1 MAELGLEAFK
11 VNLTQEPKSPDH
23 QQRRVLADWILKIHG
38 NYPEFFHLGA
48 TRISKM
54 FASGALKPPE
64 LLFRSLPI
72 LNVWLFGEVYERR
85 NHWTLLQ
92 KIRMDQQF
100 RKLSCIDIIKDSFYS
115 ELDGIDL
122 NKFATQFEDCEV
134 LPSDQVW
141 IVCMDASRTSNSD
154 PRSPND
160 AERNIAIPKVEWNF
174 RNSLPPDSI
183 EIGSGRWWHMC
194 KTGHLS
200 GGTCRP
206 LLSEEYKNIRYYVV
220 WEDENDYEL
229 PKDPRGILH
238 HILGAYSSRK
248 QQGLLGATRQHLG
261 RRQGDL

>member
-1 MAELGLEAFK
+1 MEIIRNSF
-11 VNLTQEPKSPDH
+11 T
-23 QQRRVLADWILKIHG
+23 
-38 NYPEFFHLGA
+38 LGA

-64 LLFRSLPI
+64 FLLRSLP
-72 LNVWLFGEVYERR
+72 LFGEVYERR

-206 LLSEEYKNIRYYVV
+206 LLSEEYINFRHYVNGYTMFSTWSGEMRTQLYEQVERHLIPPTKFPKNVAVTFRCMF
-220 WEDENDYEL
+220 N
-229 PKDPRGILH
+229 
-238 HILGAYSSRK
+238 S
-248 QQGLLGATRQHLG
+248 
-261 RRQGDL
+261 